1 LDGKYSKFQAF
12 ISLQLKVQMNYNEK
26 WQNLKNWRGKNGII
40 VLHPKEGKGYKTKC
54 KVSTKIEVRS
64 NTHMAYN
71 SFASTSTE
79 KCSGSVYT
87 V

>member
-1 LDGKYSKFQAF
+1 MTESQELEGEKR
-12 ISLQLKVQMNYNEK
+12 YNS
-26 WQNLKNWRGKNGII
+26 IT
-40 VLHPKEGKGYKTKC
+40 PKREGKGYKTKC